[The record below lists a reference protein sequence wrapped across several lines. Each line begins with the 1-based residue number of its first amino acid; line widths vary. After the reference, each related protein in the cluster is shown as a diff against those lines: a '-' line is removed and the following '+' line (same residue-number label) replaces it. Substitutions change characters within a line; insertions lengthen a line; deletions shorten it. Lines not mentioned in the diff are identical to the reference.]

1 MSQEVINLFDQI
13 NVKNTERIS
22 QWDREYCIR
31 HQEYYE
37 FAVEKTLKIMA
48 LAKEISEEDSIY
60 GINPD
65 DFGRRPGYFDTYDN
79 KVKLTVRNAFDDLMA
94 IQKKFIVF
102 IIRHFESSYK
112 VSLDKEKAIDTIFS
126 GEPERI
132 SHHASEEAIKRYE
145 ERVQAYEKQFE
156 SMISYEKVIDFIF
169 AELGG
174 KSFRDRAADEIRE
187 ACRAAFTGY
196 HGHRS
201 YHGPDLKG
209 KALEFKCFLD
219 IRDEYSWDKGGS
231 IHDLYHDSSAYKLF
245 KALSLYLHDTTENV
259 FNTFLSR
266 LSEKHGGDLI
276 CEHNAVSSCLE
287 GIRIYKNG
295 KMVIKFKEAQKALEF
310 AKEYCNYCEEQVAI

>member
-22 QWDREYCIR
+22 EWDRECCIR

-37 FAVEKTLKIMA
+37 FAVEKTLKIIA
-48 LAKEISEEDSIY
+48 LAKEISKEDSIY
-60 GINPD
+60 GINQD
-65 DFGRRPGYFDTYDN
+65 DLGRRSGYFDTYD
-79 KVKLTVRNAFDDLMA
+79 KEVKLTEKNAFNDLMSM
-94 IQKKFIVF
+94 QKKFIGF
-102 IIRHFESSYK
+102 IISHFESAYK
-112 VSLDKEKAIDTIFS
+112 VSLDSGKAIETIFS

-132 SHHASEEAIKRYE
+132 SHFASEGEIKKYE

-156 SMISYEKVIDFIF
+156 SLISYEKVIDYIF

-174 KSFRDRAADEIRE
+174 KSFKNRAADEIRE
-187 ACRAAFTGY
+187 ACRATFTGY
-196 HGHRS
+196 NGRRS
-201 YHGPDLKG
+201 YYGPDLKG
-209 KALEFKCFLD
+209 KALEFKNFLD

-231 IHDLYHDSSAYKLF
+231 IHDIYYNSSAYKLF
-245 KALSLYLHDTTENV
+245 NALSLYLHGSTENV

-266 LSEKHGGDLI
+266 LSEKHGRDLI
-276 CEHNAVSSCLE
+276 CEHNAVSSRLE